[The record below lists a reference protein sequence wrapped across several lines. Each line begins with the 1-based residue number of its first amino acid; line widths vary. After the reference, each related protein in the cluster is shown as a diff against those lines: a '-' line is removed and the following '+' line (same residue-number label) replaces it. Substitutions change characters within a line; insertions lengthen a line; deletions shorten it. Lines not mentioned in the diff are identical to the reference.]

1 MGLYAPPPPAPP
13 PLLLKGKMSVCVPS
27 MRRGESDEYGL
38 GFRSCINP
46 RRVIPS
52 PRSILE
58 KQFPERTGAVADSYG
73 IGSLRT

>member
-1 MGLYAPPPPAPP
+1 
-13 PLLLKGKMSVCVPS
+13 